1 MTEVRVADQGDVVVI
16 RVEALRAGPEFR
28 EGGITEAHVLSLAEL
43 EGRWP
48 PILVTAD
55 HLVIDGRHRLAAA
68 QRLGL
73 TELPARVFEGSP
85 DEAFVEF
92 VRCNVGHGLPLSLS
106 ERRRAVGHIL
116 GAHPEWSDRRVARLC
131 ALSPTTVGKLRS
143 ELAQAELA
151 QSELAQSELP
161 AGCPDAQSG
170 HPESRVGLNGRLR
183 SVNPEGVR
191 ARVVEALSARPQ
203 SSLRAVAQEVG
214 VSPETV
220 RTVRKSL
227 QAPAAGDGSRNGAR
241 RRGPD
246 PSETPLPSETP
257 IPDIAWLADLVGR
270 GRLATATEPWR
281 EDRALSSLACGE
293 GFLSWFDGSAVDEAE
308 CWRFLPEVPLSRV
321 YMVADEARRRATC
334 WASFASALEDR
345 VSKRAATS

>member
-1 MTEVRVADQGDVVVI
+1 MTADVVVVK
-16 RVEALRAGPEFR
+16 VEALRAGPEFR
-28 EGGITEAHVLSLAEL
+28 DGGINEAHVLSLAEM
-43 EGRWP
+43 EGQWP
-48 PILVTAD
+48 PIVVTSD

-73 TELPARVFEGSP
+73 TELQARVFDGSP

-131 ALSPTTVGKLRS
+131 ALSPTTVGRLRS
-143 ELAQAELA
+143 ELVEAA
-151 QSELAQSELP
+151 S
-161 AGCPDAQSG
+161 CPDAQSG
-170 HPESRVGLNGRLR
+170 HPEARVGLNGRLR
-183 SVNPEGVR
+183 SVHPDGVR

-220 RTVRKSL
+220 RSVRKSL
-227 QAPAAGDGSRNGAR
+227 QGPATGP
-241 RRGPD
+241 RRGSGPRLGD
-246 PSETPLPSETP
+246 DQPAETSL
-257 IPDIAWLADLVGR
+257 PDIAWLADLMGR
-270 GRLATATEPWR
+270 GRPATATEPWR
-281 EDRALSSLACGE
+281 EDRALSSLACGD
-293 GFLSWFDGSAVDEAE
+293 GFLDWFDGATVDEAD

-321 YMVADEARRRATC
+321 YMVADEARRRASC
-334 WASFASALEDR
+334 WSSFASALEDR
-345 VSKRAATS
+345 TNKRAATS